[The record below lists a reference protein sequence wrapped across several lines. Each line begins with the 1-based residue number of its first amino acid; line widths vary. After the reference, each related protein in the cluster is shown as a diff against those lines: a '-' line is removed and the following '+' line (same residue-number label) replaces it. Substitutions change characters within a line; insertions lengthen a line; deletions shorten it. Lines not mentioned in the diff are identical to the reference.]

1 MIVAPLDRSLNQG
14 IALIEKGRCLVKDS
28 TRRSP
33 SSLPRSTRAC
43 ALQVSGRVSR
53 LVHKPGATE
62 MNSVGRWLRNGPNQS
77 ITARTVS
84 AWAVTS
90 R

>member
-33 SSLPRSTRAC
+33 SSLPRWKRAC
-43 ALQVSGRVSR
+43 ALQVSGRVSH
-53 LVHKPGATE
+53 LVHKPGSTE
-62 MNSVGRWLRNGPNQS
+62 MNSAGLCFRS
-77 ITARTVS
+77 
-84 AWAVTS
+84 
-90 R
+90 